1 MLNTFVAYVE
11 DKPGVLARVAI
22 LFRRRAFNIETLT
35 VGHSETPGVSRMT
48 IVVNADKDSAR
59 RIEATL
65 YKLVNVLWVQNVT
78 DSCVSRDLALLK
90 VNATTE
96 TLEKLI
102 EIVNNSGAQIVEQIG
117 NTVIVQVTGTEGQID
132 AFVAK
137 LGGYRVVEMVRT
149 GHIAMARCGESF
161 PAGQR
166 ASLAKQQNNNAQS
179 ARYS

>member
-90 VNATTE
+90 VNATAE
-96 TLEKLI
+96 TLDKLI
-102 EIVNNSGAQIVEQIG
+102 DAATGSGAQIVEQLG
-117 NTVIVQVTGTEGQID
+117 NTLILQVTGTEDEID
-132 AFVAK
+132 RFVAK

-166 ASLAKQQNNNAQS
+166 ISTSKQNNHAQG

>member
-102 EIVNNSGAQIVEQIG
+102 EIANSPGAQVVEQIG

-132 AFVAK
+132 AFIAK

-166 ASLAKQQNNNAQS
+166 ASLSRQQNNNAQS

>member
-90 VNATTE
+90 VNASTE
-96 TLEKLI
+96 TLDKLI
-102 EIVNNSGAQIVEQIG
+102 DIATGSGAQVVEQLG
-117 NTVIVQVTGTEGQID
+117 NTLILQVTGTED
-132 AFVAK
+132 EVDRFVAK
-137 LGGYRVVEMVRT
+137 LGAYRVAEMVRT

-166 ASLAKQQNNNAQS
+166 ISTSKQNNHAQG

>member
-1 MLNTFVAYVE
+1 VLNTFVAYVE

-48 IVVNADKDSAR
+48 IVVDADKDSAR

-90 VNATTE
+90 INATSE

-102 EIVNNSGAQIVEQIG
+102 EIATTSGAEVVEQIG
-117 NTVIVQVTGTEGQID
+117 NTLILQVTGTEGQID

-166 ASLAKQQNNNAQS
+166 ISSSRQQNNHAQG

>member
-35 VGHSETPGVSRMT
+35 VGHSETRGVSRMT

-90 VNATTE
+90 VNATTD

-102 EIVNNSGAQIVEQIG
+102 EIATSSGTQIVEQIG
-117 NTVIVQVTGTEGQID
+117 NTVILQVTGTEGQID
-132 AFVAK
+132 AFVGK
-137 LGGYRVVEMVRT
+137 LSGYRVVEMVRT

-166 ASLAKQQNNNAQS
+166 VSLTKQQNDHPQS
-179 ARYS
+179 GHYS

>member
-78 DSCVSRDLALLK
+78 ESCVSRDLALLK
-90 VNATTE
+90 VNATAD
-96 TLEKLI
+96 TLDQLI
-102 EIVNNSGAQIVEQIG
+102 DIATGSGAQIVEQLG
-117 NTVIVQVTGTEGQID
+117 NTLILQVTGTEGEIN
-132 AFVAK
+132 AFVGK

-166 ASLAKQQNNNAQS
+166 ISSSKQNNHAQS